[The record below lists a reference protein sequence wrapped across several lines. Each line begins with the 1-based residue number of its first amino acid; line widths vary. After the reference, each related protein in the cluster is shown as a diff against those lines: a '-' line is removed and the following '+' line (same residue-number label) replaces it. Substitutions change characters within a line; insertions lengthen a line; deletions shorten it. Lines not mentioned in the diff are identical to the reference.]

1 MADGEK
7 SRHLIREPNWMK
19 TTVLARFTRRRI
31 ERIRWGQSFA
41 AILQAAMIEPRRLE
55 VTNHR
60 VSISKLPREF
70 HGFRIAQLSD
80 IHHSPFLSEEEISAA
95 VRKTNEL
102 EPDLVVLTGDY
113 ISHSTEY
120 ISGCARVLGGLKARH
135 GVYAILG
142 NHDHWTDGEMMSS
155 ALSFN
160 GIKVLNNEN
169 VRIELRDSYIRL
181 AGIDDLMVRR
191 SDLNLALE
199 GTHDGETRILLSHNP
214 GIIRKAARAGVD
226 LVLSGHTHGGQI
238 NWRLVAGREERK
250 PNSWLRRVK
259 RPNHRMLRGHAQL
272 GSTQLYVNRGL
283 GTVVLPL
290 RYGCP
295 PEITILELVNP

>member
-1 MADGEK
+1 MAVRAAIQSGGQLDEN
-7 SRHLIREPNWMK
+7 H
-19 TTVLARFTRRRI
+19 VLARFTRKRI

-41 AILQAAMIEPRRLE
+41 AILQAAMIEPRRFE

-80 IHHSPFLSEEEISAA
+80 IHHSPFLSEDEISAA

-120 ISGCARVLGGLKARH
+120 ISGCARVPGGLNARH

-169 VRIELRDSYIRL
+169 VRIELQDSYIRL

-191 SDLNLALE
+191 GATLTLLLRVLTKARPEYFS
-199 GTHDGETRILLSHNP
+199 HITRELSEKP
-214 GIIRKAARAGVD
+214 REQESISFFQATLTVDRSTGVWSQD
-226 LVLSGHTHGGQI
+226 
-238 NWRLVAGREERK
+238 
-250 PNSWLRRVK
+250 VK
-259 RPNHRMLRGHAQL
+259 RESPTAG
-272 GSTQLYVNRGL
+272 
-283 GTVVLPL
+283 
-290 RYGCP
+290 
-295 PEITILELVNP
+295 